1 MAATRRWWTV
11 LASVDAAPAA
21 RRRSRLRGIALIVA
35 GVFAA
40 LTAASFSGP
49 WRLFEARVFDY
60 LSTLAP
66 PPRPADGPIIVAID
80 EPSFAE
86 LGLQWP
92 WPRDIHARL
101 IEALRDAG
109 AKVIGLDIIFAEPSA
124 KPGADVAL
132 AAALGPD
139 VVLAADE
146 TLIDTPHALQTIRV
160 EPLPEFT
167 DAGAQSGVASIV
179 LDRDGTLRRV
189 PRYPDGYAAVLLG
202 AGGIGY
208 VPPPPGALLQ
218 SFGPARTYQTVS
230 YYQALEP
237 GSFLPPGIFVGRT
250 VIVGLSMQSA
260 PTTEA
265 GGADAFAT
273 PQTLRTGRLVAGAE
287 IHATIYDNLRAGLFV
302 RPATTPF
309 LLGAIAFAALLAGF
323 VVRRATG
330 WRTVVAAAAAVAA
343 CMVGSW
349 LLLRYGR
356 LFVPPIAPAVA
367 FVLVAAA
374 QGARDYAAEF
384 RLRQGITRAFSQYL
398 SPVLVERLAS
408 DPAQLRLGGARRTLT
423 ILFCD
428 VRGFTTISERL
439 KDDPQRLTA
448 LINRLL
454 NPLSAVIL
462 SAGGTIDKY
471 IGDAIMAF
479 WNAPLDDPQHAE
491 KAVGAAIAM
500 LAAVDALN
508 AELAAEARTA
518 GETPIEIRIGVGVN
532 TGDCVVGNMGSDVR
546 FNYSVLGDP
555 VNLASRLE
563 GETKVYGVPILVGDE
578 TARRAAGRFATVE
591 LDRVLV
597 KGKTEA
603 AVVHTVLREAD
614 AGPDAIDAETRAAHK
629 AFLDDVYAG
638 RKAEAA
644 ARGDR
649 LAKRLPAL
657 ATYYERMR
665 AASAQRRS

>member
-1 MAATRRWWTV
+1 MAAAQRWWTALV
-11 LASVDAAPAA
+11 SADATPAA
-21 RRRSRLRGIALIVA
+21 RARTRLRGIAVVA
-35 GVFAA
+35 AAVFAILA
-40 LTAASFSGP
+40 AASFSGP
-49 WRLFEARVFDY
+49 WRLLDARVFDY
-60 LSTLAP
+60 LSTLSP
-66 PPRPADGPIIVAID
+66 PPRPADGPLIVAID

-92 WPRDIHARL
+92 WPRDIHGRL
-101 IEALRDAG
+101 VEALRDAG

-124 KPGADVAL
+124 KPGADAAL

-139 VVLAADE
+139 VVLAADQ
-146 TLIDTPHALQTIRV
+146 TLIDTPHAVQTIRV

-167 DAGAQSGVASIV
+167 EGGARSGIASIV
-179 LDRDGTLRRV
+179 LDRDGTLRRI
-189 PRYPDGYAAVLLG
+189 PRYPDGFAAVLLDS
-202 AGGIGY
+202 GGTAY
-208 VPPPPGALLQ
+208 APPSAGALLQ

-237 GSFLPPGIFVGRT
+237 AAFLPPGIFVGRT
-250 VIVGLSMQSA
+250 VIVGLSMQAA

-287 IHATIYDNLRAGLFV
+287 IHATIYDNLRANLFV
-302 RPATTPF
+302 RPAPTAV
-309 LLGAIAFAALLAGF
+309 LIAAIAIAAALAGLA
-323 VVRRATG
+323 VRRATG
-330 WRTVVAAAAAVAA
+330 WRTVVAAVAAVAA
-343 CMVGSW
+343 CVIGSW
-349 LLLRYGR
+349 LLLRFGR
-356 LFVPPIAPAVA
+356 LFAPPIAPAVA
-367 FVLVAAA
+367 FTTVAAA

-408 DPAQLRLGGARRTLT
+408 DPAQLRLGGERRTLT

-462 SAGGTIDKY
+462 AAGGTIDKY
-471 IGDAIMAF
+471 IGDAVMAF
-479 WNAPLDDPQHAE
+479 WNAPLEEPDHAE
-491 KAVGAAIAM
+491 KAIGAAIGM

-508 AELAAEARTA
+508 AELAAEARAA
-518 GETPIEIRIGVGVN
+518 GEVAIEIRIGIGIN

-563 GETKVYGVPILVGDE
+563 GETKVYGVPILIGDE
-578 TARRAAGRFATVE
+578 TARRVASRLAVIE

-603 AVVHTVLREAD
+603 AVVHTVMRDAD
-614 AGPDAIDAETRAAHK
+614 GGPDSIDAETRAAHQ
-629 AFLDDVYAG
+629 AFLDDIYAG
-638 RKAEAA
+638 RKADAA
-644 ARGDR
+644 ARIDR
-649 LAKRLPAL
+649 LARRLPAL

-665 AASAQRRS
+665 VAAAQPR

>member
-1 MAATRRWWTV
+1 
-11 LASVDAAPAA
+11 
-21 RRRSRLRGIALIVA
+21 
-35 GVFAA
+35 
-40 LTAASFSGP
+40 
-49 WRLFEARVFDY
+49 
-60 LSTLAP
+60 
-66 PPRPADGPIIVAID
+66 
-80 EPSFAE
+80 
-86 LGLQWP
+86 
-92 WPRDIHARL
+92 
-101 IEALRDAG
+101 LRDAG
-109 AKVIGLDIIFAEPSA
+109 AKVIGLDIIFAEPSS
-124 KPGADVAL
+124 KPGADAAL
-132 AAALGPD
+132 AASMGPD

-146 TLIDTPHALQTIRV
+146 TLIDTPHAVQTIRV

-167 DAGAQSGVASIV
+167 DTGARSGIASIV
-179 LDRDGTLRRV
+179 LDRDGTLRRI
-189 PRYPDGYAAVLLG
+189 PRYPDGFAAVLLDRS
-202 AGGIGY
+202 GISHAS
-208 VPPPPGALLQ
+208 PPPGALLQ
-218 SFGPARTYQTVS
+218 AFGPARTYQTVS

-237 GSFLPPGIFVGRT
+237 AAFLPPGIFVGRT

-302 RPATTPF
+302 RPAAPPL
-309 LLGAIAFAALLAGF
+309 LLGAIAVAAALAGLA
-323 VVRRATG
+323 VRRATG
-330 WRTVVAAAAAVAA
+330 WRTLLAALAAVAA
-343 CMVGSW
+343 CIIGSW
-349 LLLRYGR
+349 LLLRFGR
-356 LFVPPIAPAVA
+356 LFVPPFAPAAA
-367 FVLVAAA
+367 FAGVAAA

-408 DPAQLRLGGARRTLT
+408 DPAQLRLGGERRTLT

-439 KDDPQRLTA
+439 KDDPQRLTT

-462 SAGGTIDKY
+462 AAGGTIDKY

-479 WNAPLDDPQHAE
+479 WNAPLDDPEHAE
-491 KAVGAAIAM
+491 KAVSAAIGM

-508 AELAAEARTA
+508 AELAAEASAA
-518 GETPIEIRIGVGVN
+518 GETPIEIRIGVGIN

-563 GETKVYGVPILVGDE
+563 GETKVYGVPILIGDE
-578 TARRAAGRFATVE
+578 TARRLSGRYPAIE

-603 AVVHTVLREAD
+603 AVVHTVLREATT
-614 AGPDAIDAETRAAHK
+614 GPITIDAEVRAAHQ
-629 AFLDDVYAG
+629 AFLDDFYAG
-638 RKAEAA
+638 RKPDAA
-644 ARGDR
+644 ARIDR
-649 LAKRLPAL
+649 LARRLPAL

-665 AASAQRRS
+665 ATAAQSR

>member
-1 MAATRRWWTV
+1 MAAMRRWWTT
-11 LASVDAAPAA
+11 LTPADAAPAV
-21 RRRSRLRGIALIVA
+21 RKRTRLLSIVLIVA
-35 GVFAA
+35 AVFATVA
-40 LTAASFSGP
+40 AASFSGP
-49 WRLFEARVFDY
+49 WRLLEARVFDY
-60 LSTLAP
+60 LSTLSP
-66 PPRPADGPIIVAID
+66 PKRPEGGPLIVAID

-92 WPRDIHARL
+92 WPRDIHGRL
-101 IEALRDAG
+101 VEALRAAG
-109 AKVIGLDIIFAEPSA
+109 ARVIGLDIIFAEPSPR
-124 KPGADVAL
+124 PGADAAL
-132 AAALGPD
+132 AASLGPD

-146 TLIDTPHALQTIRV
+146 TLIDTPHAVQTIRV

-167 DAGAQSGVASIV
+167 ATGARSGIASIV
-179 LDRDGTLRRV
+179 LDRDGTLRRI
-189 PRYPDGYAAVLLG
+189 PRFGDGYAAVLLDG
-202 AGGIGY
+202 AGIGY
-208 VPPPPGALLQ
+208 SPPPSGALLQ

-230 YYQALEP
+230 YYQALDP
-237 GSFLPPGIFVGRT
+237 ASFLPPGIFVGRT

-273 PQTLRTGRLVAGAE
+273 PQTVRTGRLVSGAE

-302 RPATTPF
+302 RPAPMPL
-309 LLGAIAFAALLAGF
+309 LLGGIAIAALLAGL
-323 VVRRATG
+323 VVRRATN
-330 WRTVVAAAAAVAA
+330 WRTVLAAAAATAVCVAA
-343 CMVGSW
+343 SW

-367 FVLVAAA
+367 FVLVTAA

-408 DPAQLRLGGARRTLT
+408 DPAQLRLGGERRTLT

-428 VRGFTTISERL
+428 VRGFTTIAERL
-439 KDDPQRLTA
+439 KDDPQRLTT

-462 SAGGTIDKY
+462 TAGGTIDKY

-479 WNAPLDDPQHAE
+479 WNAPLDEPEHAE

-508 AELAAEARTA
+508 AELVAEAKAA
-518 GETPIEIRIGVGVN
+518 GEIPIEIRIGVGIN
-532 TGDCVVGNMGSDVR
+532 TGDCVVGNMGSDMR

-555 VNLASRLE
+555 VNLAARLE

-578 TARRAAGRFATVE
+578 TARRIGDRHAAIE

-597 KGKTEA
+597 KGKTEP
-603 AVVHTVLREAD
+603 AVVHAVLRGPP
-614 AGPDAIDAETRAAHK
+614 AGSDVLDDETRAEHQ
-629 AFLDDVYAG
+629 AFLDDFYAG

-649 LAKRLPAL
+649 LARRLPAL

-665 AASAQRRS
+665 AAAAQPR

>member
-1 MAATRRWWTV
+1 MAATRRWWTA
-11 LASVDAAPAA
+11 LAPADASPAA
-21 RRRSRLRGIALIVA
+21 RTRDRLRGVVLIVVSA
-35 GVFAA
+35 FSILAA
-40 LTAASFSGP
+40 VSFSAP
-49 WRLFEARVFDY
+49 WRLLEARVFDY
-60 LSTLAP
+60 LSTLLP

-86 LGLQWP
+86 LGQQWP
-92 WPRDIHARL
+92 WPRDIHGRL
-101 IEALRDAG
+101 VEALRDAG
-109 AKVIGLDIIFAEPSA
+109 AKVIGLDIIFAEPSS
-124 KPGADVAL
+124 KPGADAAL
-132 AAALGPD
+132 AASMGPD

-146 TLIDTPHALQTIRV
+146 TLIDTPHAVQTIRV

-167 DAGAQSGVASIV
+167 DTGARSGIASIV
-179 LDRDGTLRRV
+179 LDRDGTLRRI
-189 PRYPDGYAAVLLG
+189 PRYPDGFAAVLLDRS
-202 AGGIGY
+202 GISHAS
-208 VPPPPGALLQ
+208 PPPGALLQ
-218 SFGPARTYQTVS
+218 AFGPARTYQTVS

-237 GSFLPPGIFVGRT
+237 AAFLPPGIFVGRT

-302 RPATTPF
+302 RPAAPPL
-309 LLGAIAFAALLAGF
+309 LLGAIAVAAALAGLA
-323 VVRRATG
+323 VRRATG
-330 WRTVVAAAAAVAA
+330 WRTLLAALAAVAA
-343 CMVGSW
+343 CIIGSW
-349 LLLRYGR
+349 LLLRFGR
-356 LFVPPIAPAVA
+356 LFVPPFAPAAA
-367 FVLVAAA
+367 FAGVAAA

-408 DPAQLRLGGARRTLT
+408 DPAQLRLGGERRTLT

-439 KDDPQRLTA
+439 KDDPQRLTT

-462 SAGGTIDKY
+462 AAGGTIDKY

-479 WNAPLDDPQHAE
+479 WNAPLDDPEHAE
-491 KAVGAAIAM
+491 KAVSAAIGM

-508 AELAAEARTA
+508 AELAAEASAA
-518 GETPIEIRIGVGVN
+518 GETPIEIRIGVGIN

-563 GETKVYGVPILVGDE
+563 GETKVYGVPILIGDE
-578 TARRAAGRFATVE
+578 TARRLSGRYPAIE

-603 AVVHTVLREAD
+603 AVVHTVLREATT
-614 AGPDAIDAETRAAHK
+614 GPITIDAEVRAAHQ
-629 AFLDDVYAG
+629 AFLDDFYAG
-638 RKAEAA
+638 RKPDAA
-644 ARGDR
+644 ARIDR
-649 LAKRLPAL
+649 LARRLPAL

-665 AASAQRRS
+665 ATAAQSR

>member
-1 MAATRRWWTV
+1 MAATRRWWTA
-11 LASVDAAPAA
+11 LATADAAPAA
-21 RRRSRLRGIALIVA
+21 RQRNRLRGIAVIVA
-35 GVFAA
+35 CASAVIA
-40 LTAASFSGP
+40 AASFSGP

-60 LSTLAP
+60 LSTLSP
-66 PPRPADGPIIVAID
+66 PPRPADGPLIVAID

-92 WPRDIHARL
+92 WPRDIHGRL
-101 IEALRDAG
+101 VEALRDAG
-109 AKVIGLDIIFAEPSA
+109 ARAIGLDIIFAEPSA
-124 KPGADVAL
+124 RPGADAAL
-132 AAALGPD
+132 AAALGTD

-146 TLIDTPHALQTIRV
+146 TLIDTPHALQAIRV
-160 EPLPEFT
+160 EPLPAFT
-167 DAGAQSGVASIV
+167 DAGARSGIASIV
-179 LDRDGTLRRV
+179 LDRDGTLRRI
-189 PRYPDGYAAVLLG
+189 PRYPDGFAAVLLG
-202 AGGIGY
+202 TGGIGY
-208 VPPPPGALLQ
+208 TPPPPGALLQ

-237 GSFLPPGIFVGRT
+237 ASFLPPGIFAGRT

-260 PTTEA
+260 PTTDA

-273 PQTLRTGRLVAGAE
+273 PQTLRTGRLVSGAE
-287 IHATIYDNLRAGLFV
+287 IHATVYDNLRAGLFV
-302 RPATTPF
+302 RPAATPL
-309 LLGAIAFAALLAGF
+309 LLGAIALAALLAGIA
-323 VVRRATG
+323 VRRATG
-330 WRTVVAAAAAVAA
+330 WRTVVAALLAVAA
-343 CMVGSW
+343 CVAASW
-349 LLLRYGR
+349 LTLRFGR

-367 FVLVAAA
+367 FAAVAAA

-408 DPAQLRLGGARRTLT
+408 DPAQLRLGGERRTLT

-428 VRGFTTISERL
+428 VRGFTTIAERL
-439 KDDPQRLTA
+439 KDDPQRLTT

-462 SAGGTIDKY
+462 AAGGTIDKY

-479 WNAPLDDPQHAE
+479 WNAPLDEPEHAE
-491 KAVGAAIAM
+491 KAVGAAIGM

-508 AELAAEARTA
+508 ADLVAEARAA
-518 GETPIEIRIGVGVN
+518 GEMPIEIRIGIGIN

-555 VNLASRLE
+555 VNLAARLE

-597 KGKTEA
+597 KGKTEP
-603 AVVHTVLREAD
+603 AVVHAVLRD
-614 AGPDAIDAETRAAHK
+614 TTAGPDGIDAETRAAHQ
-629 AFLDDVYAG
+629 AFLDDFYAG
-638 RKAEAA
+638 RKADAA
-644 ARGDR
+644 ARSDR
-649 LAKRLPAL
+649 LARRLPAL
-657 ATYYERMR
+657 AVYYERMR
-665 AASAQRRS
+665 AVVGLPR

>member
-1 MAATRRWWTV
+1 MAATRRWWTT
-11 LASVDAAPAA
+11 LSPADSAPAA
-21 RRRSRLRGIALIVA
+21 KAKSRLRGIALVVA
-35 GVFAA
+35 CVFAVLA
-40 LTAASFSGP
+40 AASFSAP
-49 WRLFEARVFDY
+49 WGLFEARVYDY
-60 LSTLAP
+60 LSTLSP
-66 PPRPADGPIIVAID
+66 PPRPDDGPLIVAID

-92 WPRDIHARL
+92 WPRDIHGRL
-101 IEALRDAG
+101 VEALRAAG
-109 AKVIGLDIIFAEPSA
+109 ARVIGLDIIFAEPSA
-124 KPGADVAL
+124 RPGADAAL
-132 AAALGPD
+132 AASLGPD

-146 TLIDTPHALQTIRV
+146 TLIDTPHAVQTIRV

-167 DAGAQSGVASIV
+167 AAGARPGIASIV

-189 PRYPDGYAAVLLG
+189 PRYPDGYAAVLLDSGG
-202 AGGIGY
+202 AAY
-208 VPPPPGALLQ
+208 ASPPPGALLQ
-218 SFGPARTYQTVS
+218 AFGPARTYQTVS

-237 GSFLPPGIFVGRT
+237 ASFLPPGIFAGRT

-273 PQTLRTGRLVAGAE
+273 PQTLRTGRLVSGAE

-302 RPATTPF
+302 RPAATPM
-309 LLGAIAFAALLAGF
+309 LLGAIALAALLAGLA
-323 VVRRATG
+323 VRRATG

-343 CMVGSW
+343 CVAASW

-367 FVLVAAA
+367 FVAVAAA

-384 RLRQGITRAFSQYL
+384 RLRLGITRAFSQYL
-398 SPVLVERLAS
+398 SPVLVERLAN
-408 DPAQLRLGGARRTLT
+408 DPARLRLGGERRTLT

-439 KDDPQRLTA
+439 KDDPQRLTT

-462 SAGGTIDKY
+462 AAGGTIDKY

-479 WNAPLDDPQHAE
+479 WNAPLDDPAHAE
-491 KAVGAAIAM
+491 KAVDAAIGM

-508 AELAAEARTA
+508 AELVAEAKAA
-518 GETPIEIRIGVGVN
+518 GETPIEIRIGIGIN
-532 TGDCVVGNMGSDVR
+532 TGDCVVGNMGSDMR
-546 FNYSVLGDP
+546 FNYSALGDP
-555 VNLASRLE
+555 VNLAARLE

-578 TARRAAGRFATVE
+578 TARRVAGRFALIE

-597 KGKTEA
+597 KGKTEP
-603 AVVHTVLREAD
+603 AVVHAVLRQ
-614 AGPDAIDAETRAAHK
+614 AGVGSDAIDAETHAAHQ
-629 AFLDDVYAG
+629 AFLDDFYAG
-638 RKAEAA
+638 RRDDAT
-644 ARGDR
+644 ARIDR
-649 LAKRLPAL
+649 LARRLPAL

-665 AASAQRRS
+665 AAAAQFR

>member
-1 MAATRRWWTV
+1 MTATRRWWAV
-11 LASVDAAPAA
+11 LASADRAPAA
-21 RRRSRLRGIALIVA
+21 RARSRTRGIAVIA
-35 GVFAA
+35 TAMFAILA
-40 LTAASFSGP
+40 AASFTSP
-49 WRLFEARVFDY
+49 WRLFEARIFDY
-60 LSTLAP
+60 LSTLSP
-66 PPRPADGPIIVAID
+66 PQRPADGPIVVAID

-92 WPRDIHARL
+92 WPRDIHGRL
-101 IEALRDAG
+101 IEALRAAG
-109 AKVIGLDIIFAEPSA
+109 AKVIGLDIIFAEPSTI
-124 KPGADVAL
+124 PGADAAL
-132 AAALGPD
+132 AASLGPD

-160 EPLPEFT
+160 EPLPAFT
-167 DAGAQSGVASIV
+167 EAGATSGIASIV

-189 PRYPDGYAAVLLG
+189 PRYGDGFAAVLLG
-202 AGGIGY
+202 RDGRAFFT
-208 VPPPPGALLQ
+208 PPAGALLQ
-218 SFGPARTYQTVS
+218 SFGPARSYETVS
-230 YYQALEP
+230 YYQALDP
-237 GSFLPPGIFVGRT
+237 GSFLPPGIFAGKT

-273 PQTLRTGRLVAGAE
+273 PQTLRTGRLVSGAE

-302 RPATTPF
+302 RPAPAP
-309 LLGAIAFAALLAGF
+309 LILAAIALSAGLAGIA
-323 VVRRATG
+323 VRGATG
-330 WRTVVAAAAAVAA
+330 WRTVVAAATTVAA
-343 CMVGSW
+343 CIVGSW

-356 LFVPPIAPAVA
+356 LFVPPIGPAVA
-367 FVLVAAA
+367 FAGVAAA

-408 DPAQLRLGGARRTLT
+408 DPSQLRLGGERRTLT

-439 KDDPQRLTA
+439 KDDPQRLTT

-462 SAGGTIDKY
+462 AAGGTIDKY

-479 WNAPLDDPQHAE
+479 WNAPLDEPEHAE
-491 KAVGAAIAM
+491 KAVGAAIGM
-500 LAAVDALN
+500 LTAVDALN
-508 AELAAEARTA
+508 AELAAEAKAA

-563 GETKVYGVPILVGDE
+563 GETKVYGVPILIGDE
-578 TARRAAGRFATVE
+578 TARRVAHRFAAIE

-603 AVVHTVLREAD
+603 AVVHGVLREAA
-614 AGPDAIDAETRAAHK
+614 AGPDAIDAETRAAHQ

-638 RKAEAA
+638 RRAA
-644 ARGDR
+644 ATGRIEP
-649 LAKRLPAL
+649 LARRLPAL

-665 AASAQRRS
+665 AVAAQAR

>member
-1 MAATRRWWTV
+1 MAATRRWWTA
-11 LASVDAAPAA
+11 LASAEASPAA
-21 RRRSRLRGIALIVA
+21 RTRDRLRGVALIVVSA
-35 GVFAA
+35 FAV
-40 LTAASFSGP
+40 LAAISFSAP
-49 WRLFEARVFDY
+49 WRLLEARVFDY
-60 LSTLAP
+60 LSTLSP

-92 WPRDIHARL
+92 WPRDIHGRL
-101 IEALRDAG
+101 VEALRDAG
-109 AKVIGLDIIFAEPSA
+109 ARVIGLDIIFAEPSA
-124 KPGADVAL
+124 KPGADAAL

-146 TLIDTPHALQTIRV
+146 TLIDTPLAVQTIRV
-160 EPLPEFT
+160 EPLPALT
-167 DAGAQSGVASIV
+167 DTGAKSGIASIV

-189 PRYPDGYAAVLLG
+189 PRYPDGFAAMLLD
-202 AGGIGY
+202 AGGIPY
-208 VPPPPGALLQ
+208 KSPAPGVLLQ
-218 SFGPARTYQTVS
+218 SFGPARTYETVS

-237 GSFLPPGIFVGRT
+237 AAFLPPGFFFGRT

-260 PTTEA
+260 PTTDA

-302 RPATTPF
+302 RPAAGA
-309 LLGAIAFAALLAGF
+309 LSLGAIAAAAGLAGLA
-323 VVRRATG
+323 VRRSTG
-330 WRTVVAAAAAVAA
+330 WPTVVAGIVTVAA
-343 CMVGSW
+343 CIAGSW
-349 LLLRYGR
+349 TLLRFGR
-356 LFVPPIAPAVA
+356 FFVPPIAPAVA
-367 FVLVAAA
+367 FAGVAAA

-408 DPAQLRLGGARRTLT
+408 DPSQLHLGGERRTLT
-423 ILFCD
+423 VLFCD

-439 KDDPQRLTA
+439 RDDPQRLTT

-462 SAGGTIDKY
+462 TAGGTIDKY

-479 WNAPLDDPQHAE
+479 WNAPLDDPEHAE
-491 KAVGAAIAM
+491 KAVGAAVGM

-508 AELAAEARTA
+508 AELAAEAIA
-518 GETPIEIRIGVGVN
+518 ASETPIEIRIGIGIN

-563 GETKVYGVPILVGDE
+563 GETKVYGVPILIGDE
-578 TARRAAGRFATVE
+578 TARRLSGRYPAIE

-603 AVVHTVLREAD
+603 AVVHTVLGV
-614 AGPDAIDAETRAAHK
+614 AGAVAAIDDAARAAHQ
-629 AFLDDVYAG
+629 AFLDDFYAG
-638 RKAEAA
+638 RKADAA
-644 ARGDR
+644 ARIDR
-649 LAKRLPAL
+649 LARQLPTL

-665 AASAQRRS
+665 AAAAKSR

>member
-1 MAATRRWWTV
+1 MAATRWWTA
-11 LASVDAAPAA
+11 LSSADAAPTG
-21 RRRSRLRGIALIVA
+21 RTKDRLGGIGLIVA
-35 GVFAA
+35 GVFALLA
-40 LTAASFSGP
+40 AASYSAP
-49 WRLFEARVFDY
+49 WRLLEARVFDY
-60 LSTLAP
+60 LSTLSP
-66 PPRPADGPIIVAID
+66 PPRPADGPIVVAID

-92 WPRDIHARL
+92 WPRDIHGRL
-101 IEALRDAG
+101 VEALRDAG

-124 KPGADVAL
+124 KPGADAAL

-146 TLIDTPHALQTIRV
+146 TLIDTPHAVQQIRV

-167 DAGAQSGVASIV
+167 DAGARSGIASIV

-202 AGGIGY
+202 TGSIGY
-208 VPPPPGALLQ
+208 TPPPPGALLQ

-237 GSFLPPGIFVGRT
+237 AAFLPPGIFVGRT

-273 PQTLRTGRLVAGAE
+273 PQTLRTGRLVSGAE

-302 RPATTPF
+302 RPAATPM
-309 LLGAIAFAALLAGF
+309 LLGAIAFAALLAGLA
-323 VVRRATG
+323 VRRATG
-330 WRTVVAAAAAVAA
+330 WRTVVAAIAAVAA
-343 CMVGSW
+343 CIVGSW

-367 FVLVAAA
+367 FVAVAAA

-408 DPAQLRLGGARRTLT
+408 DPAQLRLGGERRTLT

-428 VRGFTTISERL
+428 VRGFTTIAERL
-439 KDDPQRLTA
+439 KDDPQRLTT

-462 SAGGTIDKY
+462 AAGGTIDKY

-479 WNAPLDDPQHAE
+479 WNAPLDDPEHAE
-491 KAVGAAIAM
+491 KAVGAAIGM
-500 LAAVDALN
+500 LAAVDTLN
-508 AELAAEARTA
+508 AELVAEARAA
-518 GETPIEIRIGVGVN
+518 GETPIEIRIGVGIN

-555 VNLASRLE
+555 VNLAARLE

-578 TARRAAGRFATVE
+578 TARRIGGRYAAIE

-603 AVVHTVLREAD
+603 AIVHTVLREAGT
-614 AGPDAIDAETRAAHK
+614 GPDPVDAETRAAHQ
-629 AFLDDVYAG
+629 AFLDDFYAG
-638 RKAEAA
+638 RKADAA
-644 ARGDR
+644 VRSDR
-649 LAKRLPAL
+649 LARRLPAL

-665 AASAQRRS
+665 AAVAPPR